1 MTLRIPTGAI
11 FGAALCALAIPA
23 PCLADEMIPAVVPA
37 ANPAPMP
44 PPVSVSA
51 MLTASTDY
59 IFRGVSQTD
68 QNPAVFAEIDL
79 ASHGFYLGGRTE
91 NVKFAGIRQE
101 YDGWG
106 GYILPIGPLKL
117 DVGFLRYGYTNAV
130 HDTDTVE
137 GKAALSGNLG
147 KLQAHVAAYVTGN
160 YFGTHHGGEYYEVGA
175 TYPLLPKLSLVGVFG
190 HQNVDHD
197 FHYDTWNLGLSYALR
212 KGILI
217 SARYVDSNDTAAGS
231 LGRARAVGSFAIT
244 F

>member
-1 MTLRIPTGAI
+1 MTIRPATAALLGT
-11 FGAALCALAIPA
+11 ALCAFAMPPA
-23 PCLADEMIPAVVPA
+23 AYADETIPTVVPA
-37 ANPAPMP
+37 TTPAPAP
-44 PPVSVSA
+44 PPISVSA
-51 MLTASTDY
+51 TLTGSTDY
-59 IFRGVSQTD
+59 MFRGISQTN

-106 GYILPIGPLKL
+106 GYILPLGALKL

-130 HDTDTVE
+130 LDTDTLE
-137 GKAALSGNLG
+137 GKAALSGKLG
-147 KLQAHVAAYVTGN
+147 KLSAYVAGYFTGN
-160 YFGTHHGGEYYEVGA
+160 YFGSHHGGEYYEVGA
-175 TYPLLPKLSLVGVFG
+175 TYPLLPKLAVVGVFG

-212 KGILI
+212 KGMLI
-217 SARYVDSNDTAAGS
+217 TARYVDSNDTSAGS